1 MLAPGQDLIK
11 IARVLKSNGTDGEVM
26 MGRIDPEEID
36 LEEPVFIYFDGSP
49 VPFFVENFSM
59 HGGKSIVRLT
69 GVRTAQDA
77 EELIGKDVF
86 VEPKSFLNED
96 EGEEALSFVMGW
108 SLYDG
113 SKEVGK
119 IADFVDIPG
128 NPCIE
133 VETKNGAALVPLHE
147 DLIRSVDLDAQK
159 IVMDIPAGLL

>member
-1 MLAPGQDLIK
+1 MLAPDQDLIK

-49 VPFFVENFSM
+49 VPFFIENFSKR
-59 HGGKSIVRLT
+59 GGKSIVRLT

-77 EELIGKDVF
+77 EELVGKDVF
-86 VEPKSFLNED
+86 VEPESLMEGDED
-96 EGEEALSFVMGW
+96 EDDLSFVVGW
-108 SLYDG
+108 DLYDG
-113 SKEVGK
+113 RHHVGK
-119 IADFVDIPG
+119 ISGFVDIPG

-133 VETKNGAALVPLHE
+133 VETKNGAAMVPLHE
-147 DLIRSVDLDAQK
+147 DLIRSVDPDAQK